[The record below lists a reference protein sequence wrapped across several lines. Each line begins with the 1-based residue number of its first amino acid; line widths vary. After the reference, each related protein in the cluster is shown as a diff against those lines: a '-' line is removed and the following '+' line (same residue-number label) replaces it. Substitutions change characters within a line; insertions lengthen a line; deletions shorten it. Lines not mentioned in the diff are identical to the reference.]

1 MLECLSLSLTR
12 ILHVVYLL
20 MTGFCHISV
29 TFFLSYILASSR
41 RLRSL
46 WPRTHLS
53 SPDLLRQLRRWDEQQ
68 RVTDRRELRRRRCG
82 LPRQHPEDR
91 EEEPN
96 DSPEERRQNLFET
109 ARCHRCRRREE
120 PSPAGTSL
128 NDLLRTRTLKGHNGR
143 ARVRQVVVGSRRLK
157 PEVNSFLQ
165 KKSILGNKKKQPDFN
180 TVPSFKYIL
189 YWYITICILL

>member
-1 MLECLSLSLTR
+1 MFESLSLSLIR
-12 ILHVVYLL
+12 IVHVIYLL

-29 TFFLSYILASSR
+29 PFPIPASSR
-41 RLRSL
+41 RLGSL

-91 EEEPN
+91 EEEPD
-96 DSPEERRQNLFET
+96 DSPEERRQNLFQT

-120 PSPAGTSL
+120 PSPAGASL
-128 NDLLRTRTLKGHNGR
+128 NDLLRTRPLKGQKGR
-143 ARVRQVVVGSRRLK
+143 ARVRHVGA
-157 PEVNSFLQ
+157 
-165 KKSILGNKKKQPDFN
+165 G
-180 TVPSFKYIL
+180 
-189 YWYITICILL
+189 

>member
-1 MLECLSLSLTR
+1 MLESLALSLIR

-20 MTGFCHISV
+20 MTCFCHISV
-29 TFFLSYILASSR
+29 TFVPSYILASSR

-53 SPDLLRQLRRWDEQQ
+53 SPDLLRQLRRWDKQQ

-109 ARCHRCRRREE
+109 ARCHRCSRREE
-120 PSPAGTSL
+120 PSPTDASL
-128 NDLLRTRTLKGHNGR
+128 NDLLRTRPLKGQNGR
-143 ARVRQVVVGSRRLK
+143 ARARHVGA
-157 PEVNSFLQ
+157 
-165 KKSILGNKKKQPDFN
+165 G
-180 TVPSFKYIL
+180 
-189 YWYITICILL
+189 

>member
-1 MLECLSLSLTR
+1 MT
-12 ILHVVYLL
+12 ILNGQILFIKVNKKNA
-20 MTGFCHISV
+20 CISFFV
-29 TFFLSYILASSR
+29 FDNDSPRHLFINDWFLSHFGHILLSSILASSR
-41 RLRSL
+41 RLHSL

-68 RVTDRRELRRRRCG
+68 RVTDTRELRHRRCG

-120 PSPAGTSL
+120 PSPAGASL
-128 NDLLRTRTLKGHNGR
+128 NDLLRTRPLTGQNGR
-143 ARVRQVVVGSRRLK
+143 ARVRHVGA
-157 PEVNSFLQ
+157 
-165 KKSILGNKKKQPDFN
+165 G
-180 TVPSFKYIL
+180 
-189 YWYITICILL
+189 